1 MSTPY
6 EDHLYQRIDALLTK
20 NEQLQH
26 QHDLDRAVILFL
38 ARRIVRL
45 VGERDRARDLA
56 VTLEQRLAVSQVDA
70 G

>member
-6 EDHLYQRIDALLTK
+6 EDHLYSRIDHLLTE
-20 NEQLQH
+20 NEQLRERH
-26 QHDLDRAVILFL
+26 ALDRAVILFL

-56 VTLEQRLAVSQVDA
+56 VTLEQQYAVLVDE
-70 G
+70 